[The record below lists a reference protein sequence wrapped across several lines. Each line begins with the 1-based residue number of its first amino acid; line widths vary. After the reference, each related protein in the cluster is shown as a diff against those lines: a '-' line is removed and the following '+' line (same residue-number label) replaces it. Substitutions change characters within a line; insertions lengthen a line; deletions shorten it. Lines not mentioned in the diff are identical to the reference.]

1 MKNLFV
7 IILRYIVKPE
17 EMDIH
22 YSGHVKFLETHYKS
36 GHFITS
42 GKQMPEYGGVIF
54 TNSPTRKEVEKIIE
68 KDPFFIYDL
77 AEYQIFEFKP
87 TRYSNEFQKVV
98 NKDE

>member
-22 YSGHVKFLETHYKS
+22 YSDHVKFLATYYKS

-42 GKQMPEYGGVIF
+42 GKQVPEYGGVIF
-54 TNSPTRKEVEKIIE
+54 TKSITRKEVETIIK
-68 KDPFFIYDL
+68 KDPFFID
-77 AEYQIFEFKP
+77 F
-87 TRYSNEFQKVV
+87 
-98 NKDE
+98 